1 MAVGDLAS
9 FLKAARQV
17 GIGAQVGPM
26 GITPTPVTERVVF
39 SIHGGRSEWGV
50 LSDNGA
56 NGTFCPNAVKEL
68 FDC

>member
-1 MAVGDLAS
+1 MGP
-9 FLKAARQV
+9 V
-17 GIGAQVGPM
+17 GIA
-26 GITPTPVTERVVF
+26 PTSVTEGKVF
-39 SIHGGRSEWGV
+39 NIHGGRSEQGV